1 MKYFISEDWHW
12 RQVTHRCILW
22 GMQAIGRL
30 ILTGLLVLSAGIV
43 DAQQLSLTVGD
54 GRVSINAS
62 GASLQQVLAE
72 WARVGGVTV
81 VGSEKIGGA
90 PVTLTLSDVP
100 ERQAFDIL
108 LRDVSGYLLAARP
121 DGVRG
126 NSIFDRVLILPASTA
141 PTPAAQ
147 PALAVPGAGTFR
159 GLRPVAPPSEPVEQE
174 ETPAEDAVPQA
185 PINAP
190 PMTGVEV
197 VQPDADAGGPRPPT
211 GRAFPTFPV
220 PVGSGQPGGI
230 VPVPPPNPYGPNT
243 TRPQTGPLL
252 PGSTQQP
259 R

>member
-1 MKYFISEDWHW
+1 M
-12 RQVTHRCILW
+12 
-22 GMQAIGRL
+22 
-30 ILTGLLVLSAGIV
+30 LTSVLVLSAKLV
-43 DAQQLSLTVGD
+43 EAQQLSLTVGD

-147 PALAVPGAGTFR
+147 PALAAPGAGTFR
-159 GLRPVAPPSEPVEQE
+159 GLRPAATPSEPAEQE
-174 ETPAEDAVPQA
+174 EATPVEDAVPQPQA
-185 PINAP
+185 PVNSP
-190 PMTGVEV
+190 PMPGPEMI
-197 VQPDADAGGPRPPT
+197 QPGSAPGAPVSPA

-230 VPVPPPNPYGPNT
+230 VRVPPSNPLGPNT
-243 TRPQTGPLL
+243 SALPPGPLL
-252 PGSTQQP
+252 PGSAQQP